1 MIEETIQGI
10 IVTALAVAPV
20 LYIFLRRWVSRH
32 QRNREREA
40 RVARDENRR
49 TGAGTKKAAPAE
61 GVPAKGLR
69 RLFRRRRR
77 ARPVPPLPPV
87 SEREPQPIF
96 DRLRPTDD
104 KSSAQREAP
113 KRLAEWDAAMTGQ
126 SDSPTNDQAGAAL
139 HATDSRTPS
148 RAGDGR
154 AWRRIDRMSTLK
166 RAIVLREILGPPRGL
181 ARGADTDPFTTR

>member
-49 TGAGTKKAAPAE
+49 TGAGTKKAAPTE
-61 GVPAKGLR
+61 DVPAKGLR

-77 ARPVPPLPPV
+77 ARPVPPV

-96 DRLRPTDD
+96 DRLRPKDD
-104 KSSAQREAP
+104 ESTARREAP
-113 KRLAEWDAAMTGQ
+113 KRLAESDAAMTGQ
-126 SDSPTNDQAGAAL
+126 SHSPTNDQAGAA
-139 HATDSRTPS
+139 
-148 RAGDGR
+148 R

-166 RAIVLREILGPPRGL
+166 RAVVLREILGPPRGL

>member
-32 QRNREREA
+32 QRNRERDA
-40 RVARDENRR
+40 RVARDENQR
-49 TGAGTKKAAPAE
+49 TDAATKRAAPAE
-61 GVPAKGLR
+61 GVPKKGLR

-77 ARPVPPLPPV
+77 VRPAPPLPPV

-96 DRLRPTDD
+96 DRLRPADD
-104 KSSAQREAP
+104 KSTARREAP
-113 KRLAEWDAAMTGQ
+113 KRLAEWDAAMMGE
-126 SDSPTNDQAGAAL
+126 SESPTNEQAGAAL
-139 HATDSRTPS
+139 YATDSRTAS
-148 RAGDGR
+148 RSGSAM

-166 RAIVLREILGPPRGL
+166 RGIVLREILGPPRGL
-181 ARGADTDPFTTR
+181 ARGADSEPFSTR